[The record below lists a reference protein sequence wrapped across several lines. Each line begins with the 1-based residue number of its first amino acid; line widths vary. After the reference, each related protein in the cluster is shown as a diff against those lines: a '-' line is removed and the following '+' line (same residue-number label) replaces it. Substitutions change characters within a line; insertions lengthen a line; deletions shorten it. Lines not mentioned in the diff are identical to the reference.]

1 MNNLLTQIASPVTL
15 RVPDFKRVHVTLV
28 GCGGTGSHIASGLV
42 SIAQALRDKSI
53 GVEMVFID
61 PDRVEPK
68 NVGRQLFSVADV
80 GEAKAEVLAGRL
92 NAAFGERIMSAV
104 REVEA
109 LDLAPTPEPG
119 KAPGTYGLPRRNGTT
134 GEGEMHIVIGAVDN
148 AAARAVMADVT
159 KSAQGALW
167 WLDTGN
173 ENHSGQVCLGNAGA
187 AGFLRGAIA
196 LGMVDRLPAPNVVYP
211 DLIKAPHAKAQRG
224 KGKRAESCAELTAA
238 GEQSLMIN
246 RLVAAWALS
255 MLHDFVVTR
264 DLRYFAV
271 ALDQVWGGVRTY
283 AIDAPTIAEVCG
295 LTAGDVMVAGKAGHA
310 MKAKKE

>member
-1 MNNLLTQIASPVTL
+1 MSMTTKTTNILTDTASPVML
-15 RVPDFKRVHVTLV
+15 RVPDFKRVYVTLV

-42 SIAQALRDKSI
+42 SIAQALRDKGI

-109 LDLAPTPEPG
+109 LDLTPSPQ
-119 KAPGTYGLPRRNGTT
+119 PSPNGR
-134 GEGEMHIVIGAVDN
+134 GGDLHIVIGAVDN

-187 AGFLRGAIA
+187 AGYLRGAIA

-224 KGKRAESCAELTAA
+224 KGKRAESCVELTAA

-255 MLHDFVVTR
+255 MLHDFLVTR
-264 DLRYFAV
+264 DLRYFGV

-283 AIDAPTIAEVCG
+283 AIDVPTIAEVCG
-295 LTAGDVMVAGKAGHA
+295 LTAGDVMVKAGK
-310 MKAKKE
+310 K